1 MNFQDDKFWEQWQDP
16 NCKNREYLDKVANLL
31 AICHTIVP
39 NFSSDGQL
47 SYNASSPDELALT
60 NAARFFGLVFEDRDA
75 DNKVVIN
82 NKNNSHMEKYELL
95 NVIEFTSLRKRMS
108 VIVRTNEDKII
119 LMTKG
124 ADSIVLARLKEG
136 QDDLI

>member
-1 MNFQDDKFWEQWQDP
+1 
-16 NCKNREYLDKVANLL
+16 L

-39 NFSSDGQL
+39 NFSSDGLL

-60 NAARFFGLVFEDRDA
+60 NAARFFGLVFEDRDS
-75 DNKVVIN
+75 DNKIVIGD
-82 NKNNSHMEKYELL
+82 KNTGRTQKYELL

-108 VIVRTNEDKII
+108 VIVRTPDDRIM

-124 ADSIVLARLKEG
+124 ADSIILARLKEG
-136 QDDLI
+136 QDELIKTTDEFLDDCAK